1 MAFEWEEQDSLV
13 QTQPWEE
20 QDPMVSPSW
29 ESVDAIDKPAS
40 GFVRGFFEKP
50 EEKIPVLGLAIKGAK
65 FIRVVGATQRL
76 QQGWDYSTP
85 ISPET
90 MMPGAMGIKPAL
102 YATKESD
109 IRDVENYL
117 IDLERQYS
125 TAGKAG
131 QILSEMPSFAVSF
144 MLTGGLQATGS
155 AAGRAAISKLLGRY
169 ATTTAGRA
177 TIAAGGFSAGAAL
190 RSVGMPIRAAN
201 AIIRRQAP
209 QDINIDNEGNVAVV
223 GPIEKSWTSVYK
235 GLADHYIEIASEQAG
250 EFIAPGISKFIK
262 RTPFLGKALSRIQT
276 RWLKLNPGKKSAD
289 FLKVVGTKTGFHGV
303 LGEVGEEY
311 LGDITRAITDVE
323 HFGAGEDAGMF
334 ERVGAAVRTDTENLP
349 AMLLA
354 FAVPGVVTSQVSSQL
369 QKMKDIDDKF
379 KKHVDFVAG
388 LEVNSPTQIETSEG
402 ALGFEEDFPME
413 QVKANRP
420 AYEFDRPGV
429 SKYFTPKWLLNRML
443 GLEVML
449 EDVDTAQ
456 MSLQLEQQHLNGW
469 ISRLIPK
476 IKKERGL
483 ARLPAI
489 LAAELPTPQKIKP
502 EQIIRNMVGTIGV
515 DLPPVKE
522 GYMRLYRGQHP
533 TFQKDLFHPKRGILT
548 DEEIKQLELSQ
559 GKGGWFTPFVNY
571 ALNYAEAQ
579 GEGYEIV
586 YVDVPVETAEKY
598 RKEEAPKGLSPEGYA
613 LEYFFPELRDR
624 TETKAHILQKKIGKD
639 TEQLLE
645 ITFYFHGSPIGGLT
659 EIKPSMG
666 DYGTGI
672 YFTDDRAIAEWYSRD
687 RKEAGKYV
695 LGEREELPPIGNL
708 YPVMPNLNNP
718 LMITEDNFEALENEA
733 RRKGFGD
740 DYKGI
745 ADLARQQDYDGII
758 NEINREHVQF
768 VDKSIPV
775 IQPDITKT
783 KAHILQKKISDDT
796 DPIHI
801 MRDLLDTYD
810 DAPAFL
816 NESETRLFNQV
827 REVTR
832 YLRKRANLVRERMG
846 LPLIQDVRGYIT
858 HWLDSTANSVVA
870 KDLPIH
876 SGYLYKLMQGLPKIV
891 KNPTAM
897 RRQVRGLMEKY
908 FSKDLGRLL
917 RTMVTF
923 DLKDIYLKQPY
934 EAAWDELQ
942 ALRAQRAIPDS
953 TYKVAEN
960 YLLYDIRKHAAP
972 MDKAF
977 NRSLKKPIDLLNK
990 LLPVKL
996 AIDDPARNIFSFMR
1010 RLGFMSG
1017 LGLRLKPA
1025 GRNLGQRLLLT
1036 DLYRTV
1042 DYAKAQAV
1050 AFRLAKMPVI
1060 DHPITGEPIKIIE
1073 LIREQDWYKMS
1084 LRKFEDQVTTI
1095 TGTEKAGLYLYSRTH
1110 VGNLFIS
1117 NVEVSALTGYFDWQ
1131 QMRNKSKD
1139 VKSLHFKNAIRFSK
1153 RTGVPVAELLT
1164 QDSDM
1169 MWNIR
1174 EAVRR
1179 SQWEYF
1185 NTSMPVIYR
1194 SQFNRAMLMFQSWWM
1209 NYFFNHSREM
1219 INQTL
1224 TGRNS
1229 LGRLLTPGGRL
1240 RAVKGLGT
1248 IVAIGK
1254 ASKALLGIEMLKYL
1268 FIPVPGYLPPIP
1280 ALIVGILEFFAADD
1294 ERERKRAWV
1303 KIKRGLKFWVPF
1315 SAFGRDLNKLLSGEY
1330 SIGDFLFYRPKEKK

>member
-1 MAFEWEEQDSLV
+1 MAYKWETKDTLV
-13 QTQPWEE
+13 QTMPWEE

-29 ESVDAIDKPAS
+29 ESVDAIDKPVS
-40 GFVRGFFEKP
+40 GFARGFFEKP
-50 EEKIPVLGLAIKGAK
+50 EEKLPVLGQAIKGAK
-65 FIRVVGATQRL
+65 YIRVVGASQRL

-85 ISPET
+85 ISPAAI
-90 MMPGAMGIKPAL
+90 MPGAMGHKPAL

-109 IRDVENYL
+109 IRDVEDYL

-131 QILSEMPSFAVSF
+131 RIISEMPAFVIDF

-155 AAGRAAISKLLGRY
+155 AAGKAVIGKLLGRL

-177 TIAAGGFSAGAAL
+177 TIALGGFSTGAAL
-190 RSVGMPIRAAN
+190 RATGMPTRAAN
-201 AIIRRQAP
+201 AIISRQAP
-209 QDINIDNEGNVAVV
+209 TDMDIDKQGNVTIV
-223 GPIEKSWTSVYK
+223 GPVEKPWTSVYK
-235 GLADHYIEIASEQAG
+235 GLLDHYIEIASEQAG
-250 EFIAPGISKFIK
+250 EFIAPGISKYIK
-262 RTPFLGKALSRIQT
+262 KTPFFGKALSRIQT

-289 FLKVVGTKTGFHGV
+289 FLKAVGTKTGFHGV

-323 HFGAGEDAGMF
+323 HFGAGEDAEMF
-334 ERVGAAVRTDTENLP
+334 ERVAAAVRTDTENLP

-354 FAVPGVVTSQVSSQL
+354 FAVPGVVTSQISNQL
-369 QKMKDIDDKF
+369 QKMEDIDDQF

-388 LEVNSPTQIETSEG
+388 LEVNSPTQIETAEG

-413 QVKANRP
+413 QIEANRP

-443 GLEVML
+443 GLEVLL
-449 EDVDTAQ
+449 EDVDVAQ

-483 ARLPAI
+483 ARLPELLVEEAEREV
-489 LAAELPTPQKIKP
+489 AASRAVNVYKGIESGELYN
-502 EQIIRNMVGTIGV
+502 EF
-515 DLPPVKE
+515 DLQE
-522 GYMRLYRGQHP
+522 
-533 TFQKDLFHPKRGILT
+533 
-548 DEEIKQLELSQ
+548 
-559 GKGGWFTPFVNY
+559 
-571 ALNYAEAQ
+571 
-579 GEGYEIV
+579 
-586 YVDVPVETAEKY
+586 VETEYGTRLISKSGESAVLDQ
-598 RKEEAPKGLSPEGYA
+598 EATAAARIDVEAAP
-613 LEYFFPELRDR
+613 
-624 TETKAHILQKKIGKD
+624 AHILLKKIG
-639 TEQLLE
+639 E
-645 ITFYFHGSPIGGLT
+645 G
-659 EIKPSMG
+659 
-666 DYGTGI
+666 
-672 YFTDDRAIAEWYSRD
+672 
-687 RKEAGKYV
+687 
-695 LGEREELPPIGNL
+695 
-708 YPVMPNLNNP
+708 
-718 LMITEDNFEALENEA
+718 
-733 RRKGFGD
+733 
-740 DYKGI
+740 
-745 ADLARQQDYDGII
+745 
-758 NEINREHVQF
+758 
-768 VDKSIPV
+768 
-775 IQPDITKT
+775 
-783 KAHILQKKISDDT
+783 T

-816 NESETRLFNQV
+816 NESETRIFNQV

-832 YLRKRANLVRERMG
+832 YLRKRANLVRARMG
-846 LPLIQDVRGYIT
+846 LPLIRDVSGYIT
-858 HWLDSTANSVVA
+858 HWMDHTANAVVA

-876 SGYLYKLMQGLPKIV
+876 SGYLYKLMQGLPKVV

-897 RRQVRGLMEKY
+897 RRQVRGEMEKY

-953 TYKVAEN
+953 TYKVAEQ

-977 NRSLKKPIDLLNK
+977 NRTIKKPIDLLNK
-990 LLPVKL
+990 LLPAKA

-1060 DHPITGEPIKIIE
+1060 DHPITGEPIKIID

-1095 TGTEKAGLYLYSRTH
+1095 TGTEKVGLYLYSRTH

-1131 QMRNKSKD
+1131 QMRAKSTD
-1139 VKSLHFKNAIRFSK
+1139 VKSLHFKNCVRQAK
-1153 RTGVPVAELLT
+1153 KMKVLPTDLLT

-1185 NTSMPVIYR
+1185 NTSMPAVYR
-1194 SQFNRAMLMFQSWWM
+1194 SQFNRAMFMFQSWWM

-1248 IVAIGK
+1248 ITAIGK
-1254 ASKALLGIEMLKYL
+1254 ASKTLLGIEMLKYL
-1268 FIPVPGYLPPIP
+1268 FMPVPGYLPPIP
-1280 ALIVGILEFFAADD
+1280 SLIVGMLEFFAADD
-1294 ERERKRAWV
+1294 DRERKRAWV
-1303 KIKRGLKFWVPF
+1303 KIKRGLKFWIPF

-1330 SIGDFLFYRPKEKK
+1330 SIGDFLFYRPVEE

>member
-1 MAFEWEEQDSLV
+1 MGRTVLMVRAFEDIGTTVKSFEDIMPSVRPFEEIGEKEV
-13 QTQPWEE
+13 
-20 QDPMVSPSW
+20 V
-29 ESVDAIDKPAS
+29 
-40 GFVRGFFEKP
+40 GFARGFFEKP
-50 EEKIPVLGLAIKGAK
+50 EEKLPVLGQAIKGAK
-65 FIRVVGATQRL
+65 FLRVIGATKRL
-76 QQGWDYSTP
+76 QQDYDYSKP
-85 ISPET
+85 ISPEA
-90 MMPGAMGIKPAL
+90 MMPGAMGMKPAL
-102 YATKESD
+102 YASKQSD
-109 IRDVENYL
+109 IKDVEDYL

-125 TAGKAG
+125 TVGKAG
-131 QILSEMPSFAVSF
+131 QIISEMPAFVIDF

-155 AAGRAAISKLLGRY
+155 AAAKTAIGKLLGRY

-177 TIAAGGFSAGAAL
+177 AIAAGGFSTGAAL
-190 RSVGMPIRAAN
+190 RSVGMPTRAAN

-209 QDINIDNEGNVAVV
+209 QDIDIDDAGNVTIV
-223 GPIEKSWTSVYK
+223 GPVEKPWTSVYK

-250 EFIAPGISKFIK
+250 EFIAPGISKYIRK
-262 RTPFLGKALSRIQT
+262 TPFLGKALSRIQT
-276 RWLKLNPGKKSAD
+276 RWLKLNPGKKASD
-289 FLKVVGTKTGFHGV
+289 FAKAVGTKTGFHGV

-323 HFGAGEDAGMF
+323 HFGAGEDAAML

-388 LEVNSPTQIETSEG
+388 LEVNSPTQIETAEG

-413 QVKANRP
+413 QIEANRP
-420 AYEFDRPGV
+420 AYEFDRPGI

-443 GLEVML
+443 GLETLL
-449 EDVDTAQ
+449 EDVDVAQ
-456 MSLQLEQQHLNGW
+456 MSLQLEQVHLNGW

-476 IKKERGL
+476 IKKEKGL
-483 ARLPAI
+483 AKLP
-489 LAAELPTPQKIKP
+489 ELLP
-502 EQIIRNMVGTIGV
+502 EV
-515 DLPPVKE
+515 
-522 GYMRLYRGQHP
+522 
-533 TFQKDLFHPKRGILT
+533 
-548 DEEIKQLELSQ
+548 
-559 GKGGWFTPFVNY
+559 
-571 ALNYAEAQ
+571 A
-579 GEGYEIV
+579 
-586 YVDVPVETAEKY
+586 
-598 RKEEAPKGLSPEGYA
+598 KEEAPIIKEDLKFLENQGELGFFEEDLFLPAEQKDIDETISKVIESEGGDAADIVEQLLNKGIQTESTHVTENEIIVGVSNLSNA
-613 LEYFFPELRDR
+613 NRNLLESKGIAV
-624 TETKAHILQKKIGKD
+624 ETMPPLSGEFIRFEIRKDIVKAPAHILQKKIGKD
-639 TEQLLE
+639 
-645 ITFYFHGSPIGGLT
+645 
-659 EIKPSMG
+659 
-666 DYGTGI
+666 
-672 YFTDDRAIAEWYSRD
+672 
-687 RKEAGKYV
+687 V
-695 LGEREELPPIGNL
+695 
-708 YPVMPNLNNP
+708 
-718 LMITEDNFEALENEA
+718 
-733 RRKGFGD
+733 
-740 DYKGI
+740 
-745 ADLARQQDYDGII
+745 
-758 NEINREHVQF
+758 
-768 VDKSIPV
+768 
-775 IQPDITKT
+775 
-783 KAHILQKKISDDT
+783 

-816 NESETRLFNQV
+816 NESETRIFNQV

-832 YLRKRANLVRERMG
+832 YLRKRANLVRARMG
-846 LPLIQDVRGYIT
+846 LPLIQDVKGYIT
-858 HWLDSTANSVVA
+858 HWMDRTANAVVA

-897 RRQVRGLMEKY
+897 RRRVRGLMEKY

-953 TYKVAEN
+953 TYKVAEQ

-977 NRSLKKPIDLLNK
+977 NRTMKKPIDLLNK
-990 LLPVKL
+990 LLPAKV

-1010 RLGFMSG
+1010 RLGFMAG

-1036 DLYRTV
+1036 DLYRTA

-1060 DHPITGEPIKIIE
+1060 DHPITGEPIKIID

-1095 TGTEKAGLYLYSRTH
+1095 TGTEKVGLYLYSRTH

-1139 VKSLHFKNAIRFSK
+1139 VKSLHFKNAVRFSK
-1153 RTGVPVAELLT
+1153 KTGVPVAELLT

-1194 SQFNRAMLMFQSWWM
+1194 SQFNRAMFMFQSWWM

-1219 INQTL
+1219 VNQTI

-1248 IVAIGK
+1248 ITAIGK
-1254 ASKALLGIEMLKYL
+1254 ASKTLLGIEMLKYL
-1268 FIPVPGYLPPIP
+1268 IIPVPGYLPPIP
-1280 ALIVGILEFFAADD
+1280 ALIVGMLEFFAADD
-1294 ERERKRAWV
+1294 DKERKRAWV
-1303 KIKRGLKFWVPF
+1303 KIKRGLKFWLPF

-1330 SIGDFLFYRPKEKK
+1330 SIGDFLFYRPVEEQK

>member
-1 MAFEWEEQDSLV
+1 MAFEWEQQDNLV
-13 QTQPWEE
+13 ETLPWEE

-29 ESVDAIDKPAS
+29 ESVDAVDKPVS
-40 GFVRGFFEKP
+40 GFLRGFFEKP
-50 EEKIPVLGLAIKGAK
+50 EEKLPVLGQAIKGAK
-65 FIRVVGATQRL
+65 FIRVLGASQRL

-90 MMPGAMGIKPAL
+90 MMPGAMGHKPAL

-109 IRDVENYL
+109 IRDVEDYF

-131 QILSEMPSFAVSF
+131 RIISEMPAFAVDF

-155 AAGRAAISKLLGRY
+155 AVAKTAIGKLLGRY

-177 TIAAGGFSAGAAL
+177 AIAAGGFSTGAAL
-190 RSVGMPIRAAN
+190 RSVGMPTRAAN

-209 QDINIDNEGNVAVV
+209 QDIDIDEQGNVTIK
-223 GPIEKSWTSVYK
+223 GPVEKPWTSVYK

-250 EFIAPGISKFIK
+250 EFIAPDISKYIR
-262 RTPFLGKALSRIQT
+262 RTPFLGKVLSRIQI
-276 RWLKLNPGKKSAD
+276 RWLKLNPGKKASD
-289 FLKVVGTKTGFHGV
+289 FAKAVGTKTGFHGV
-303 LGEVGEEY
+303 LGEIGEEY
-311 LGDITRAITDVE
+311 LGDITRAITDIE

-388 LEVNSPTQIETSEG
+388 LEVNSPTQIETAEG

-413 QVKANRP
+413 QVEANRP
-420 AYEFDRPGV
+420 AYEFDRPGI

-443 GLEVML
+443 GLEVLL
-449 EDVDTAQ
+449 EDVDNAQ

-483 ARLPAI
+483 ARLPELLPEEAEREVAASRAVNVYKGIESGKLYNEFDLKEVVTEYGTRLVNEETGESAI
-489 LAAELPTPQKIKP
+489 LDQEATEAA
-502 EQIIRNMVGTIGV
+502 QIEV
-515 DLPPVKE
+515 
-522 GYMRLYRGQHP
+522 
-533 TFQKDLFHPKRGILT
+533 
-548 DEEIKQLELSQ
+548 
-559 GKGGWFTPFVNY
+559 
-571 ALNYAEAQ
+571 EA
-579 GEGYEIV
+579 
-586 YVDVPVETAEKY
+586 
-598 RKEEAPKGLSPEGYA
+598 AP
-613 LEYFFPELRDR
+613 
-624 TETKAHILQKKIGKD
+624 AHILTKKIGKD
-639 TEQLLE
+639 T
-645 ITFYFHGSPIGGLT
+645 
-659 EIKPSMG
+659 
-666 DYGTGI
+666 D
-672 YFTDDRAIAEWYSRD
+672 
-687 RKEAGKYV
+687 
-695 LGEREELPPIGNL
+695 
-708 YPVMPNLNNP
+708 PV
-718 LMITEDNFEALENEA
+718 
-733 RRKGFGD
+733 
-740 DYKGI
+740 
-745 ADLARQQDYDGII
+745 
-758 NEINREHVQF
+758 
-768 VDKSIPV
+768 
-775 IQPDITKT
+775 
-783 KAHILQKKISDDT
+783 
-796 DPIHI
+796 HI

-816 NESETRLFNQV
+816 NESETRIFNQV

-832 YLRKRANLVRERMG
+832 YLRKRANLVRSRMG

-858 HWLDSTANSVVA
+858 HWMDRTASAVVA

-897 RRQVRGLMEKY
+897 RRKVRGEMEKY
-908 FSKDLGRLL
+908 FSKDLGKLL

-953 TYKVAEN
+953 TYKVAEQ

-977 NRSLKKPIDLLNK
+977 NRTMKKPIDLLNK
-990 LLPVKL
+990 LLPAKR

-1036 DLYRTV
+1036 DLYRTA

-1060 DHPITGEPIKIIE
+1060 DHPITGEPIKIID

-1131 QMRNKSKD
+1131 QMRAKSTD
-1139 VKSLHFKNAIRFSK
+1139 VRSLHFKNAVRFSK

-1248 IVAIGK
+1248 ITAIGK
-1254 ASKALLGIEMLKYL
+1254 ASKTLLGIEMLKYL
-1268 FIPVPGYLPPIP
+1268 IIPVPGYLPPIP
-1280 ALIVGILEFFAADD
+1280 ALIVGLLEFFAGDD
-1294 ERERKRAWV
+1294 EQERKRAWV
-1303 KIKRGLKFWVPF
+1303 KIKRGLKFWIPF
-1315 SAFGRDLNKLLSGEY
+1315 SAFGRDFNKLLSGEY
-1330 SIGDFLFYRPKEKK
+1330 SIGDFIFYRPKSKD

>member
-1 MAFEWEEQDSLV
+1 MADPLTYPWETKDPIVPFDWEADDELAFPWEVNDPIVPYAWEEQ
-13 QTQPWEE
+13 
-20 QDPMVSPSW
+20 
-29 ESVDAIDKPAS
+29 DAIDKPVS
-40 GFVRGFFEKP
+40 GFARGFFEKP
-50 EEKIPVLGLAIKGAK
+50 EEKLPVLGQAIKGAK
-65 FIRVVGATQRL
+65 FLRVVGATKRL
-76 QQGWDYSTP
+76 QQGYDYSKP
-85 ISPET
+85 ISPEA
-90 MMPGAMGIKPAL
+90 MMPGAMGMKPAL
-102 YATKESD
+102 YASKQSD
-109 IRDVENYL
+109 IKDIEDYL

-131 QILSEMPSFAVSF
+131 QIISEMPAFAIDF
-144 MLTGGLQATGS
+144 MLTGGIQATGS
-155 AAGRAAISKLLGRY
+155 AAAKTAIGKLLGRY

-190 RSVGMPIRAAN
+190 RSIGMPTRAAN

-209 QDINIDNEGNVAVV
+209 QDIDIDNAGNVTIV
-223 GPIEKSWTSVYK
+223 GPVEKPWTSVYK
-235 GLADHYIEIASEQAG
+235 GLGDHYIEIASEQAG
-250 EFIAPGISKFIK
+250 EFIAPGISKYIRK
-262 RTPFLGKALSRIQT
+262 TPFLGKALSRIQT
-276 RWLKLNPGKKSAD
+276 RWLKLNPGKKASD
-289 FLKVVGTKTGFHGV
+289 FAKAVGTKTGFHGV

-323 HFGAGEDAGMF
+323 HFGAGEDAEML

-349 AMLLA
+349 AMFLA

-388 LEVNSPTQIETSEG
+388 LEVNSPTQIETAEG

-413 QVKANRP
+413 QIEANRP
-420 AYEFDRPGV
+420 AYEFDRPGI

-443 GLEVML
+443 GLETLL
-449 EDVDTAQ
+449 EDVDVAQ
-456 MSLQLEQQHLNGW
+456 MSLQLEQVHLNGW
-469 ISRLIPK
+469 ISHLIPK
-476 IKKERGL
+476 IKKEKGL
-483 ARLPAI
+483 ARLPE
-489 LAAELPTPQKIKP
+489 LLPEEAEREALLRPDD
-502 EQIIRNMVGTIGV
+502 IGIEPV
-515 DLPPVKE
+515 VAGMDLETVA
-522 GYMRLYRGQHP
+522 
-533 TFQKDLFHPKRGILT
+533 
-548 DEEIKQLELSQ
+548 LS
-559 GKGGWFTPFVNY
+559 K
-571 ALNYAEAQ
+571 
-579 GEGYEIV
+579 
-586 YVDVPVETAEKY
+586 
-598 RKEEAPKGLSPEGYA
+598 KEEADVAGAAFLLDDGTVIKEA
-613 LEYFFPELRDR
+613 NTHFELINKVPVGKKVVDSGFVDSAGNYLRRKDVIADADR
-624 TETKAHILQKKIGKD
+624 TINVYKGIESGELYNEADLKEVVTEYGTRLVSEETGESAILDQEATEATRITKTIPIKVEDTSAHILFKKIGK
-639 TEQLLE
+639 
-645 ITFYFHGSPIGGLT
+645 
-659 EIKPSMG
+659 
-666 DYGTGI
+666 
-672 YFTDDRAIAEWYSRD
+672 
-687 RKEAGKYV
+687 
-695 LGEREELPPIGNL
+695 
-708 YPVMPNLNNP
+708 
-718 LMITEDNFEALENEA
+718 
-733 RRKGFGD
+733 
-740 DYKGI
+740 
-745 ADLARQQDYDGII
+745 
-758 NEINREHVQF
+758 
-768 VDKSIPV
+768 
-775 IQPDITKT
+775 
-783 KAHILQKKISDDT
+783 DT

-816 NESETRLFNQV
+816 NESETRIFNQV

-832 YLRKRANLVRERMG
+832 YLRKRANLVRARMG
-846 LPLIQDVRGYIT
+846 LPLIRDVKGYIT
-858 HWLDSTANSVVA
+858 HWMDRTANAVVA

-897 RRQVRGLMEKY
+897 RRQVRGMMEKY

-953 TYKVAEN
+953 TYKVAEQ

-977 NRSLKKPIDLLNK
+977 NRTMKKPIDLLNK
-990 LLPVKL
+990 LLPAKA

-1010 RLGFMSG
+1010 RLGFMAG

-1036 DLYRTV
+1036 DLYRTA

-1060 DHPITGEPIKIIE
+1060 DHPITGEPIKIID

-1095 TGTEKAGLYLYSRTH
+1095 TGTEKVGLYLYSRTH

-1139 VKSLHFKNAIRFSK
+1139 VKSLHFKNAVRFSK
-1153 RTGVPVAELLT
+1153 KTNVPVAELLT

-1185 NTSMPVIYR
+1185 NTSMPTIYR
-1194 SQFNRAMLMFQSWWM
+1194 SQFNRAMGMFQSWWM

-1219 INQTL
+1219 VNQTI

-1248 IVAIGK
+1248 ITAIGK
-1254 ASKALLGIEMLKYL
+1254 ASKTLLGIEMLKYL
-1268 FIPVPGYLPPIP
+1268 FMPVPGYLPPIP
-1280 ALIVGILEFFAADD
+1280 SLIVGILEFFAADD
-1294 ERERKRAWV
+1294 DKERKRAWV

-1330 SIGDFLFYRPKEKK
+1330 SFGDFIFYRPVEEKK

>member
-1 MAFEWEEQDSLV
+1 MAKWSSAPVVDEERWLSA
-13 QTQPWEE
+13 PA
-20 QDPMVSPSW
+20 VSTW
-29 ESVDAIDKPAS
+29 ESAPVVDKPVS
-40 GFVRGFFEKP
+40 GFARGFFEKP
-50 EEKIPVLGLAIKGAK
+50 EEKLPVLGQAIKGAK
-65 FIRVVGATQRL
+65 FVRVVGATKRL
-76 QQGWDYSTP
+76 QQGWDYSKP
-85 ISPET
+85 ISPEA
-90 MMPGAMGIKPAL
+90 MMPGAMGMKPAL
-102 YATKESD
+102 YASKQSD
-109 IRDVENYL
+109 IKDIEDYL

-131 QILSEMPSFAVSF
+131 QIISEMPAFAVDF
-144 MLTGGLQATGS
+144 MLTGGIQATGS
-155 AAGRAAISKLLGRY
+155 AAAKTAISKLLGRY

-177 TIAAGGFSAGAAL
+177 AIAAGGFSTGAAL
-190 RSVGMPIRAAN
+190 RSVGMPTRAAN

-209 QDINIDNEGNVAVV
+209 QDIDIDNAGNVTIV
-223 GPIEKSWTSVYK
+223 GPVEKPWTSVYK

-250 EFIAPGISKFIK
+250 EFIAPAMSKYIS
-262 RTPFLGKALSRIQT
+262 RTPFLGKVLSRIKT

-289 FLKVVGTKTGFHGV
+289 FLKAVGTKTGFHGV

-323 HFGAGEDAGMF
+323 HFNAGEDAGMF
-334 ERVGAAVRTDTENLP
+334 ERIGAAVKQDTENLP

-369 QKMKDIDDKF
+369 QKIKDIDDQF

-388 LEVNSPTQIETSEG
+388 LEVNSPTQIETAEG

-413 QVKANRP
+413 QVEANRP
-420 AYEFDRPGV
+420 AYEFDRPGI

-449 EDVDTAQ
+449 EDVDNAQ

-476 IKKERGL
+476 IRKEKGL
-483 ARLPAI
+483 ARLPELLPEVAEEE
-489 LAAELPTPQKIKP
+489 AAEYMPEPEYAEEVAEAAGGIIRPEVTEPTP
-502 EQIIRNMVGTIGV
+502 
-515 DLPPVKE
+515 
-522 GYMRLYRGQHP
+522 
-533 TFQKDLFHPKRGILT
+533 
-548 DEEIKQLELSQ
+548 
-559 GKGGWFTPFVNY
+559 
-571 ALNYAEAQ
+571 
-579 GEGYEIV
+579 
-586 YVDVPVETAEKY
+586 
-598 RKEEAPKGLSPEGYA
+598 
-613 LEYFFPELRDR
+613 
-624 TETKAHILQKKIGKD
+624 AHILQKKIGKD
-639 TEQLLE
+639 T
-645 ITFYFHGSPIGGLT
+645 
-659 EIKPSMG
+659 
-666 DYGTGI
+666 
-672 YFTDDRAIAEWYSRD
+672 
-687 RKEAGKYV
+687 
-695 LGEREELPPIGNL
+695 N
-708 YPVMPNLNNP
+708 
-718 LMITEDNFEALENEA
+718 
-733 RRKGFGD
+733 
-740 DYKGI
+740 
-745 ADLARQQDYDGII
+745 
-758 NEINREHVQF
+758 
-768 VDKSIPV
+768 
-775 IQPDITKT
+775 
-783 KAHILQKKISDDT
+783 
-796 DPIHI
+796 PIHI

-816 NESETRLFNQV
+816 NESETRIFNQV

-846 LPLIQDVRGYIT
+846 LPLIQDVSGYIT
-858 HWLDSTANSVVA
+858 HWMDRTANAVVA

-876 SGYLYKLMQGLPKIV
+876 SGFLYKLMQGLPKIV

-897 RRQVRGLMEKY
+897 RRKVRGEMEKY

-953 TYKVAEN
+953 TYKVAEQ

-977 NRSLKKPIDLLNK
+977 NRTMKKPIDLLNK
-990 LLPVKL
+990 LLPAKI

-1036 DLYRTV
+1036 DLYRTA

-1095 TGTEKAGLYLYSRTH
+1095 TGAEKAGLYLYSRTH

-1139 VKSLHFKNAIRFSK
+1139 VKSLHFKNAVRFSK
-1153 RTGVPVAELLT
+1153 KTGVPVAELLT

-1194 SQFNRAMLMFQSWWM
+1194 SQFNRAMFMFQSWWM

-1219 INQTL
+1219 INQTI

-1248 IVAIGK
+1248 IQAIGR
-1254 ASKALLGIEMLKYL
+1254 ASKTLLGVEMLKYL
-1268 FIPVPGYLPPIP
+1268 FVPLPRYLPPLP
-1280 ALIVGILEFFAADD
+1280 ELIIGFIQFFAADD
-1294 ERERKRAWV
+1294 EKARARAWKRV
-1303 KIKRGLKFWVPF
+1303 KYGLKFWVPF

-1330 SIGDFLFYRPKEKK
+1330 SLGDFLFYRTEKE

>member
-1 MAFEWEEQDSLV
+1 MAKWSSAPVIDEERWLSA
-13 QTQPWEE
+13 PA
-20 QDPMVSPSW
+20 VSTW
-29 ESVDAIDKPAS
+29 ESAPVVDKPVS
-40 GFVRGFFEKP
+40 GFARGFFEKP
-50 EEKIPVLGLAIKGAK
+50 EEKLPVLGQAIKGAK
-65 FIRVVGATQRL
+65 YIRVVGATQRL

-90 MMPGAMGIKPAL
+90 MMPGAMGMKPAL

-109 IRDVENYL
+109 IRDVEDYL

-125 TAGKAG
+125 MAGKAG
-131 QILSEMPSFAVSF
+131 RIISEMPAFVVDF

-155 AAGRAAISKLLGRY
+155 AAGKAVIGKLLGRY

-177 TIAAGGFSAGAAL
+177 VIAAGGFSAGAAL
-190 RSVGMPIRAAN
+190 RATGMPTRAVN
-201 AIIRRQAP
+201 AIISRQAP
-209 QDINIDNEGNVAVV
+209 QDIDIDDEGNVTIV
-223 GPIEKSWTSVYK
+223 GPVEKPFTSVYK
-235 GLADHYIEIASEQAG
+235 GLLDHYIEIASEQAG
-250 EFIAPGISKFIK
+250 EFIAPGISKYIRK
-262 RTPFLGKALSRIQT
+262 TPFLGKALSRIQT

-289 FLKVVGTKTGFHGV
+289 FVKAVGTKTGFHGV

-334 ERVGAAVRTDTENLP
+334 ERVGAAVRTDTKNLP

-354 FAVPGVVTSQVSSQL
+354 FAVPGVVTSQVSNQL
-369 QKMKDIDDKF
+369 QKMEDIDDQF

-388 LEVNSPTQIETSEG
+388 LEVNSPTQIETAEG

-413 QVKANRP
+413 QVQANRP
-420 AYEFDRPGV
+420 AYEFDRPGI

-449 EDVDTAQ
+449 EDVDVAQ

-469 ISRLIPK
+469 VSRLIPK
-476 IKKERGL
+476 LKKERGL
-483 ARLPAI
+483 ARLPELLVEEAEREV
-489 LAAELPTPQKIKP
+489 AASRAVNVYKGIESGELYN
-502 EQIIRNMVGTIGV
+502 EF
-515 DLPPVKE
+515 DLRE
-522 GYMRLYRGQHP
+522 
-533 TFQKDLFHPKRGILT
+533 
-548 DEEIKQLELSQ
+548 
-559 GKGGWFTPFVNY
+559 
-571 ALNYAEAQ
+571 
-579 GEGYEIV
+579 
-586 YVDVPVETAEKY
+586 VETEYGTQLISKSGESAVLDQ
-598 RKEEAPKGLSPEGYA
+598 EATAAARIEVEAAP
-613 LEYFFPELRDR
+613 
-624 TETKAHILQKKIGKD
+624 AHILLKKIG
-639 TEQLLE
+639 E
-645 ITFYFHGSPIGGLT
+645 
-659 EIKPSMG
+659 
-666 DYGTGI
+666 GT
-672 YFTDDRAIAEWYSRD
+672 
-687 RKEAGKYV
+687 
-695 LGEREELPPIGNL
+695 N
-708 YPVMPNLNNP
+708 
-718 LMITEDNFEALENEA
+718 
-733 RRKGFGD
+733 
-740 DYKGI
+740 
-745 ADLARQQDYDGII
+745 
-758 NEINREHVQF
+758 
-768 VDKSIPV
+768 
-775 IQPDITKT
+775 
-783 KAHILQKKISDDT
+783 
-796 DPIHI
+796 PIHI

-816 NESETRLFNQV
+816 NESETRIFNQV

-832 YLRKRANLVRERMG
+832 YLRKRANLVRARMG
-846 LPLIQDVRGYIT
+846 LPLIRDVSGYIT
-858 HWLDSTANSVVA
+858 HWMDHTANAVVA

-897 RRQVRGLMEKY
+897 RRRVRGEMEKY

-953 TYKVAEN
+953 TYKVAEQ

-977 NRSLKKPIDLLNK
+977 NRTMKKPIDLLNK
-990 LLPVKL
+990 LLPAKA

-1060 DHPITGEPIKIIE
+1060 DHPITGEPIKIID

-1095 TGTEKAGLYLYSRTH
+1095 TGTEKVGLYLYSRTH

-1139 VKSLHFKNAIRFSK
+1139 VKSLHFKNCVHQAK
-1153 RTGVPVAELLT
+1153 KMKVLPTDLLT

-1194 SQFNRAMLMFQSWWM
+1194 SQFNRAMGMFQSWWM

-1219 INQTL
+1219 VNQTI

-1248 IVAIGK
+1248 ITAIGK
-1254 ASKALLGIEMLKYL
+1254 ASKTLLGIEMLKYL
-1268 FIPVPGYLPPIP
+1268 FMPIPGYLPPIP

-1303 KIKRGLKFWVPF
+1303 KIKRGLKFWIPF

-1330 SIGDFLFYRPKEKK
+1330 SIGDFLFYRTEKE

>member
-1 MAFEWEEQDSLV
+1 MAFKWEQQDNLV
-13 QTQPWEE
+13 ETLPWEE

-29 ESVDAIDKPAS
+29 ESVDAINKPVS
-40 GFVRGFFEKP
+40 GFTRGFFEKP
-50 EEKIPVLGLAIKGAK
+50 EEKLPVLGQAIKGAK
-65 FIRVVGATQRL
+65 FVRVVGATKRL
-76 QQGWDYSTP
+76 QQGWDYSKP
-85 ISPET
+85 ISPEA
-90 MMPGAMGIKPAL
+90 MMPGAMGMKPAL
-102 YATKESD
+102 YASKQSD
-109 IRDVENYL
+109 IKDIEDYL

-131 QILSEMPSFAVSF
+131 QIISEMPAFAVDF
-144 MLTGGLQATGS
+144 MLTGGIQATGS
-155 AAGRAAISKLLGRY
+155 AAAKTAISKLLGRY

-177 TIAAGGFSAGAAL
+177 AIAAGGFSTGAAL
-190 RSVGMPIRAAN
+190 RSVGMPTRAAN

-209 QDINIDNEGNVAVV
+209 QDIDIDNAGNVTIV
-223 GPIEKSWTSVYK
+223 GPVEKPWTSVYK

-250 EFIAPGISKFIK
+250 EFIAPAMSKYIS
-262 RTPFLGKALSRIQT
+262 RTPFLGKVLSRIKT

-289 FLKVVGTKTGFHGV
+289 FLKAVGTKTGFHGV

-323 HFGAGEDAGMF
+323 HFNAGEDAGMF
-334 ERVGAAVRTDTENLP
+334 ERIGAAVKQDTENLP

-369 QKMKDIDDKF
+369 QKIKDIDDQF

-388 LEVNSPTQIETSEG
+388 LEVNSPTQIETAEG

-413 QVKANRP
+413 QVEANRP
-420 AYEFDRPGV
+420 AYEFDRPGI

-456 MSLQLEQQHLNGW
+456 MSLQLEQVHLNGW
-469 ISRLIPK
+469 ISHLIPK

-483 ARLPAI
+483 ARLP
-489 LAAELPTPQKIKP
+489 EL
-502 EQIIRNMVGTIGV
+502 
-515 DLPPVKE
+515 LP
-522 GYMRLYRGQHP
+522 
-533 TFQKDLFHPKRGILT
+533 
-548 DEEIKQLELSQ
+548 
-559 GKGGWFTPFVNY
+559 
-571 ALNYAEAQ
+571 
-579 GEGYEIV
+579 
-586 YVDVPVETAEKY
+586 
-598 RKEEAPKGLSPEGYA
+598 EEAKREVAASRAVNVYKGIESGKSYNEFDLKEVTTEYGTRLVSESGESA
-613 LEYFFPELRDR
+613 LLDQEA
-624 TETKAHILQKKIGKD
+624 TEAARIEVEAAPAHILLKKIG
-639 TEQLLE
+639 E
-645 ITFYFHGSPIGGLT
+645 
-659 EIKPSMG
+659 
-666 DYGTGI
+666 GT
-672 YFTDDRAIAEWYSRD
+672 
-687 RKEAGKYV
+687 
-695 LGEREELPPIGNL
+695 N
-708 YPVMPNLNNP
+708 
-718 LMITEDNFEALENEA
+718 
-733 RRKGFGD
+733 
-740 DYKGI
+740 
-745 ADLARQQDYDGII
+745 
-758 NEINREHVQF
+758 
-768 VDKSIPV
+768 
-775 IQPDITKT
+775 
-783 KAHILQKKISDDT
+783 
-796 DPIHI
+796 PIHI

-816 NESETRLFNQV
+816 NESETRIFNQV

-832 YLRKRANLVRERMG
+832 YLRKRANLVRARMG

-858 HWLDSTANSVVA
+858 HWMDRTANAVVA

-897 RRQVRGLMEKY
+897 RRQVRGMMEKY
-908 FSKDLGRLL
+908 FSKDLGKLL

-953 TYKVAEN
+953 TYKVAEQ

-977 NRSLKKPIDLLNK
+977 NRTMKKPIDLLNK
-990 LLPVKL
+990 LLPAKI

-1036 DLYRTV
+1036 DLYRTA

-1095 TGTEKAGLYLYSRTH
+1095 TGAEKAGLYLYSRTH

-1139 VKSLHFKNAIRFSK
+1139 VKSLHFKNAVRFSK
-1153 RTGVPVAELLT
+1153 KTGVPVAELLT

-1185 NTSMPVIYR
+1185 NTSMPTIYR
-1194 SQFNRAMLMFQSWWM
+1194 SQFNRAMFMFQSWWM

-1219 INQTL
+1219 INQTI

-1248 IVAIGK
+1248 IQAIGR
-1254 ASKALLGIEMLKYL
+1254 ASKTLLGVEMLKYL
-1268 FIPVPGYLPPIP
+1268 FVPLPRYLPPLP
-1280 ALIVGILEFFAADD
+1280 ELIIGFIQFFVADD
-1294 ERERKRAWV
+1294 KKGRARAW
-1303 KIKRGLKFWVPF
+1303 KRIKYGLKFWIPF

-1330 SIGDFLFYRPKEKK
+1330 SVGDFIFYRPKPKD